1 MKILVVDDENDI
13 RTILDYNLKL
23 NGFNV
28 KCAKNGE
35 EALELNETFLPS
47 LVVLDI
53 MMDGIDGIELCK
65 KLRKINPSIYILML
79 SASSD
84 DYTKIKSYEAGC
96 DDFVGKPIKMKLLIN
111 KIKAIESRLNKSLK
125 TEEHNSNQTSNSII
139 EINNIRI
146 DLDSYMVH
154 VGDKIFELP
163 KKQFEL
169 LLMLAKRPNKV
180 FTRDKIYD
188 QIWGDSVVGERT
200 LDVHI
205 TRLRNRL
212 GVNYIKSIKGVGY
225 KIIDMSNQTNKD
237 IT

>member
-28 KCAKNGE
+28 KCAKGGE
-35 EALELNETFLPS
+35 EALELNEAFLPTI
-47 LVVLDI
+47 VILDI

-96 DDFVGKPIKMKLLIN
+96 DDFVGKPIKMKLLVN
-111 KIKAIESRLNKSLK
+111 KIKAIQSRLIKSP
-125 TEEHNSNQTSNSII
+125 EIVEHTLNNYSNPASNSII
-139 EINNIRI
+139 EINDIRI
-146 DLDSYMVH
+146 DLDSYIVH
-154 VGDKIFELP
+154 VGDKKCELP

-169 LLMLAKRPNKV
+169 LVMLAKKPNKV
-180 FTRDKIYD
+180 FTREKIYD

-212 GVNYIKSIKGVGY
+212 GVNFIKSIKGVGY
-225 KIIDMSNQTNKD
+225 KIVDTSN
-237 IT
+237 

>member
-28 KCAKNGE
+28 KCAKGGE
-35 EALELNETFLPS
+35 EALELNEAFLPTI
-47 LVVLDI
+47 VILDI

-96 DDFVGKPIKMKLLIN
+96 DDFVGKPIKMKLLVN
-111 KIKAIESRLNKSLK
+111 KIKAIQSRLIKSP
-125 TEEHNSNQTSNSII
+125 EIVEHSLNNYSNPASNSII
-139 EINNIRI
+139 ELNNIRI
-146 DLDSYMVH
+146 DLDSYIVH
-154 VGDKIFELP
+154 VQDKKCELP

-169 LLMLAKRPNKV
+169 LVMLAKKPNKV
-180 FTRDKIYD
+180 FTREKIYD

-212 GVNYIKSIKGVGY
+212 GVNFIKSIKGVGY
-225 KIIDMSNQTNKD
+225 KIVDTNN
-237 IT
+237 

>member
-28 KCAKNGE
+28 KCAKGGE
-35 EALELNETFLPS
+35 EALELNETFLPAI
-47 LVVLDI
+47 VILDI

-96 DDFVGKPIKMKLLIN
+96 DDFVGKPIKIKLLVN
-111 KIKAIESRLNKSLK
+111 KIKAIQSRLIKSP
-125 TEEHNSNQTSNSII
+125 EIVEHSLNNYSNPASNSII
-139 EINNIRI
+139 EINDIRI
-146 DLDSYMVH
+146 DLDSYIVH
-154 VGDKIFELP
+154 VGDKKCELP

-169 LLMLAKRPNKV
+169 LVMLAKKPNKV
-180 FTRDKIYD
+180 FTREKIYD

-205 TRLRNRL
+205 TRLRNKL
-212 GVNYIKSIKGVGY
+212 GVNFIKSIKGVGY
-225 KIIDMSNQTNKD
+225 KIVDTNN
-237 IT
+237 

>member
-1 MKILVVDDENDI
+1 MKILVVDDENDT

-35 EALELNETFLPS
+35 EALELNDAFLPTI
-47 LVVLDI
+47 VILDI

-84 DYTKIKSYEAGC
+84 DYTKIKAYDAGC
-96 DDFVGKPIKMKLLIN
+96 DDFVAKPMKMKLLIN
-111 KIKAIESRLNKSLK
+111 KIKAIKSRLNKSLQI
-125 TEEHNSNQTSNSII
+125 EENNSNPTSNSII
-139 EINNIRI
+139 EINDIRI
-146 DLDSYMVH
+146 DLDSYEVH
-154 VGDKIFELP
+154 VGDKKCELP

-169 LLMLAKRPNKV
+169 LVMLAKKPNKV
-180 FTRDKIYD
+180 FSRDKIYD
-188 QIWGDSVVGERT
+188 EIWGDSVVGERT

-212 GVNYIKSIKGVGY
+212 GVNVIKSIKGVGY
-225 KIIDMSNQTNKD
+225 KIVV
-237 IT
+237 

>member
-28 KCAKNGE
+28 KCAKGGE
-35 EALELNETFLPS
+35 EALELNEEFLPTI
-47 LVVLDI
+47 VILDI

-96 DDFVGKPIKMKLLIN
+96 DDFVGKPIKMKLLVN
-111 KIKAIESRLNKSLK
+111 KIKAIQSRLIKSP
-125 TEEHNSNQTSNSII
+125 EIVEHTLNNYSNPASNSII
-139 EINNIRI
+139 EINDIRI
-146 DLDSYMVH
+146 DLDSYIVH
-154 VGDKIFELP
+154 VGDKKCELP

-169 LLMLAKRPNKV
+169 LVMLAKKPNKV
-180 FTRDKIYD
+180 FTREKIYD

-212 GVNYIKSIKGVGY
+212 GVNFIKSIKGVGY
-225 KIIDMSNQTNKD
+225 KLVDTNN
-237 IT
+237 

>member
-1 MKILVVDDENDI
+1 MKILVVDDENDT

-35 EALELNETFLPS
+35 EALELNDAFLPTI
-47 LVVLDI
+47 VILDI

-84 DYTKIKSYEAGC
+84 DYTKIKAYDAGC
-96 DDFVGKPIKMKLLIN
+96 DDFVAKPMTMKLLIN
-111 KIKAIESRLNKSLK
+111 KIKAIKSRLNKSLQI
-125 TEEHNSNQTSNSII
+125 EENNSNPTSNSII
-139 EINNIRI
+139 EINDIRI
-146 DLDSYMVH
+146 DLDSYEVH
-154 VGDKIFELP
+154 VGDKKCELP
-163 KKQFEL
+163 KKQFKL
-169 LLMLAKRPNKV
+169 LVMLAKKPNKV
-180 FTRDKIYD
+180 FSRDKIYD
-188 QIWGDSVVGERT
+188 EIWGDSVVGERT

-212 GVNYIKSIKGVGY
+212 GVNVIKSIKGVGY
-225 KIIDMSNQTNKD
+225 KIVV
-237 IT
+237 

>member
-1 MKILVVDDENDI
+1 MKILVVDDENDT

-35 EALELNETFLPS
+35 EALELNDAFLPTI
-47 LVVLDI
+47 VILDI

-84 DYTKIKSYEAGC
+84 DYTKIKAYDAGC
-96 DDFVGKPIKMKLLIN
+96 DDFVAKPMTMKLLIN
-111 KIKAIESRLNKSLK
+111 KIKAIKSRLNKSLQI
-125 TEEHNSNQTSNSII
+125 EENNSNPTSNSII
-139 EINNIRI
+139 EINDIRI
-146 DLDSYMVH
+146 DLDSYEVH
-154 VGDKIFELP
+154 VGDKKCELP

-169 LLMLAKRPNKV
+169 LVMLAKKPNKV
-180 FTRDKIYD
+180 FSRDKIYD
-188 QIWGDSVVGERT
+188 EIWGDSVVGERT

-212 GVNYIKSIKGVGY
+212 GVNVIKSIKGVGY
-225 KIIDMSNQTNKD
+225 KIVG
-237 IT
+237 

>member
-1 MKILVVDDENDI
+1 MKILVVDDENDT

-35 EALELNETFLPS
+35 EALELNDAFLPTI
-47 LVVLDI
+47 VILDI

-65 KLRKINPSIYILML
+65 KRRKINPSIYILML

-84 DYTKIKSYEAGC
+84 DYTKIKAYDAGC
-96 DDFVGKPIKMKLLIN
+96 DDFVAKPMTMKLLIN
-111 KIKAIESRLNKSLK
+111 KIKAIKSRLNKSLQI
-125 TEEHNSNQTSNSII
+125 EENNSNPTSNSII
-139 EINNIRI
+139 EINDIRI
-146 DLDSYMVH
+146 DLDSYEVQ
-154 VGDKIFELP
+154 VGDKKCELP

-169 LLMLAKRPNKV
+169 LVMLAKKPNKV
-180 FTRDKIYD
+180 FSRDKIYD
-188 QIWGDSVVGERT
+188 EIWGDSVVGERT

-212 GVNYIKSIKGVGY
+212 GVNVIKSIKGVGY
-225 KIIDMSNQTNKD
+225 KIVV
-237 IT
+237 

>member
-28 KCAKNGE
+28 KCAKGSE
-35 EALELNETFLPS
+35 EALELNEAFLPTI
-47 LVVLDI
+47 VILDI

-96 DDFVGKPIKMKLLIN
+96 DDFVGKPIKMKLLVN
-111 KIKAIESRLNKSLK
+111 KIKAIQSRLIKSP
-125 TEEHNSNQTSNSII
+125 EIVEHTLNNYSNPASKSII
-139 EINNIRI
+139 EINDIRI
-146 DLDSYMVH
+146 DLDSYIVY
-154 VGDKIFELP
+154 VGDKKCELP

-169 LLMLAKRPNKV
+169 LVMLAKKPNKV
-180 FTRDKIYD
+180 FTREKIYD

-212 GVNYIKSIKGVGY
+212 GVNFIKSIKGVGY
-225 KIIDMSNQTNKD
+225 KIVDTNN
-237 IT
+237 

>member
-1 MKILVVDDENDI
+1 MKILVVDDENDT

-35 EALELNETFLPS
+35 EALELNDAFLPTI
-47 LVVLDI
+47 VILDI

-84 DYTKIKSYEAGC
+84 DYTKIKAYDAGC
-96 DDFVGKPIKMKLLIN
+96 DDFVAKPMTMKLLIN
-111 KIKAIESRLNKSLK
+111 KIKAIKSRLNKSLQI
-125 TEEHNSNQTSNSII
+125 EENNSNPTSNSII
-139 EINNIRI
+139 EINDIRI
-146 DLDSYMVH
+146 DLDSYEVH
-154 VGDKIFELP
+154 VGDKKCELP

-169 LLMLAKRPNKV
+169 LVMLAKKPNKV
-180 FTRDKIYD
+180 FSRDKIYD
-188 QIWGDSVVGERT
+188 EIWGDSVVGERT

-212 GVNYIKSIKGVGY
+212 GVNVIKSIKGVGY
-225 KIIDMSNQTNKD
+225 KIVV
-237 IT
+237 

>member
-28 KCAKNGE
+28 KCAKGGE
-35 EALELNETFLPS
+35 EALALNEAFLPTI
-47 LVVLDI
+47 VILDI

-96 DDFVGKPIKMKLLIN
+96 DDFVGKPIKIKLLVN
-111 KIKAIESRLNKSLK
+111 KIKAIQSRLIKSP
-125 TEEHNSNQTSNSII
+125 EIVEHSLNNYSNPASNSII
-139 EINNIRI
+139 EINDIRI
-146 DLDSYMVH
+146 DLDSYIVH
-154 VGDKIFELP
+154 VGDKKCELP

-169 LLMLAKRPNKV
+169 LVMLAKKPNKV
-180 FTRDKIYD
+180 FTREKIYD

-212 GVNYIKSIKGVGY
+212 GVNFIKSIKGVGY
-225 KIIDMSNQTNKD
+225 KIVDTNN
-237 IT
+237 

>member
-13 RTILDYNLKL
+13 RAILDYNLKL
-23 NGFNV
+23 NGFDV
-28 KCAKNGE
+28 KCAKNAE
-35 EALELNETFLPS
+35 VALELNETFLPTI
-47 LVVLDI
+47 VILDI

-111 KIKAIESRLNKSLK
+111 KIKAIQSRLSK
-125 TEEHNSNQTSNSII
+125 TTELVEYASNYNYNSNPTPNSII
-139 EINNIRI
+139 EINDIRI
-146 DLDSYMVH
+146 DLDSYVVH
-154 VGDKIFELP
+154 VGDKKCELP

-169 LLMLAKRPNKV
+169 LVMLAKKPNKV
-180 FTRDKIYD
+180 FTREKIYN

-200 LDVHI
+200 LDVYI
-205 TRLRNRL
+205 TRLRNKL
-212 GVNYIKSIKGVGY
+212 GVNFIKSIKGVGY
-225 KIIDMSNQTNKD
+225 KLVETNN
-237 IT
+237 

>member
-28 KCAKNGE
+28 RCAKNAE
-35 EALELNETFLPS
+35 EALELNEEFLPTI
-47 LVVLDI
+47 VILDI

-96 DDFVGKPIKMKLLIN
+96 DDFVGKPIKMKLLVN
-111 KIKAIESRLNKSLK
+111 KIKAIQSRLIKSPKRL
-125 TEEHNSNQTSNSII
+125 EHTLNNYSNTAPNTII
-139 EINNIRI
+139 KINDIRI
-146 DLDSYMVH
+146 DLDSYVVH
-154 VGDKIFELP
+154 IGDKICELP

-169 LLMLAKRPNKV
+169 LVMLAKKPNKV
-180 FTRDKIYD
+180 FTREKIYD
-188 QIWGDSVVGERT
+188 SIWGDSVVGERT

-205 TRLRNRL
+205 TRLRNKL
-212 GVNYIKSIKGVGY
+212 GVNLIKSVKGVGY
-225 KIIDMSNQTNKD
+225 KIVDTNN
-237 IT
+237 

>member
-28 KCAKNGE
+28 KCAKGSE
-35 EALELNETFLPS
+35 EALELNEAFLPTI
-47 LVVLDI
+47 VILDI

-96 DDFVGKPIKMKLLIN
+96 DDFVGKPIKMKLLVN
-111 KIKAIESRLNKSLK
+111 KIKAIQSRLIKSP
-125 TEEHNSNQTSNSII
+125 EIVEHTLNNYSNPASNSII
-139 EINNIRI
+139 EINDIRI
-146 DLDSYMVH
+146 DLDSYIVY
-154 VGDKIFELP
+154 VGDKKCELP

-169 LLMLAKRPNKV
+169 LVMLAKKPNKV
-180 FTRDKIYD
+180 FTREKIYD

-212 GVNYIKSIKGVGY
+212 GVNFIKSIKGVGY
-225 KIIDMSNQTNKD
+225 KIVDTNN
-237 IT
+237 

>member
-28 KCAKNGE
+28 KCAKGGE
-35 EALELNETFLPS
+35 EALELNETFLPAI
-47 LVVLDI
+47 VILDI

-96 DDFVGKPIKMKLLIN
+96 DDFVGKPIKIKLLVN
-111 KIKAIESRLNKSLK
+111 KIKAIQSRLIKSP
-125 TEEHNSNQTSNSII
+125 EIVEHTLNNYSNPASNSII
-139 EINNIRI
+139 EINDIRI
-146 DLDSYMVH
+146 DLDSYIVH
-154 VGDKIFELP
+154 VGDKKCELP

-169 LLMLAKRPNKV
+169 LVMLAKKPNKV
-180 FTRDKIYD
+180 FTREKIYD

-212 GVNYIKSIKGVGY
+212 GVNFIKSIKGVGY
-225 KIIDMSNQTNKD
+225 KIVDTNN
-237 IT
+237 

>member
-28 KCAKNGE
+28 KCAKGGE
-35 EALELNETFLPS
+35 EALALNEAFLPTI
-47 LVVLDI
+47 VILDI

-96 DDFVGKPIKMKLLIN
+96 DDFVGKPIKIKLLVN
-111 KIKAIESRLNKSLK
+111 KIKAIQSRLIKSP
-125 TEEHNSNQTSNSII
+125 EIVEHSLNNYSNPASNSII
-139 EINNIRI
+139 EINDIRI
-146 DLDSYMVH
+146 DLDSYIVH
-154 VGDKIFELP
+154 VGDKKCELP

-169 LLMLAKRPNKV
+169 LVMLAKKPNKV
-180 FTRDKIYD
+180 FTREKIYD

-205 TRLRNRL
+205 TRLRNKL
-212 GVNYIKSIKGVGY
+212 GVNFIKSIKGVGY
-225 KIIDMSNQTNKD
+225 KIVDTNN
-237 IT
+237 

>member
-1 MKILVVDDENDI
+1 MKILVVDDENDT

-35 EALELNETFLPS
+35 EALELNDAFLPTI
-47 LVVLDI
+47 VILDI

-84 DYTKIKSYEAGC
+84 DYTKIKAYDAGC
-96 DDFVGKPIKMKLLIN
+96 DDFVAKPMTMKLLIN
-111 KIKAIESRLNKSLK
+111 KIKAIKSRLNKSLQI
-125 TEEHNSNQTSNSII
+125 EENNSNPTSNSII
-139 EINNIRI
+139 EINDIRI
-146 DLDSYMVH
+146 DLDSYEVH
-154 VGDKIFELP
+154 VGDKKCELP

-169 LLMLAKRPNKV
+169 LVMLAKKPNKV
-180 FTRDKIYD
+180 FSREKIYNE
-188 QIWGDSVVGERT
+188 IWGDSVVGERT

-212 GVNYIKSIKGVGY
+212 GVNVIKSIKGVGY
-225 KIIDMSNQTNKD
+225 KIVV
-237 IT
+237 

>member
-28 KCAKNGE
+28 KCAKGGE
-35 EALELNETFLPS
+35 EALELNEEFLPTI
-47 LVVLDI
+47 VILDI

-96 DDFVGKPIKMKLLIN
+96 DDFVGKPIKMKLLVN
-111 KIKAIESRLNKSLK
+111 KIKAIQSRLIKSP
-125 TEEHNSNQTSNSII
+125 EIVEHTLNNYSNPASNSII
-139 EINNIRI
+139 EINDIRI
-146 DLDSYMVH
+146 DLDSYIVH
-154 VGDKIFELP
+154 VGDKKCELP

-169 LLMLAKRPNKV
+169 LVMLAKKPNKV
-180 FTRDKIYD
+180 FTREKIYD

-212 GVNYIKSIKGVGY
+212 GVNFIKSIKGVGY
-225 KIIDMSNQTNKD
+225 KIVDTNN
-237 IT
+237 

>member
-28 KCAKNGE
+28 KCAKGGE
-35 EALELNETFLPS
+35 EALALNEAFLPTI
-47 LVVLDI
+47 VILDI

-96 DDFVGKPIKMKLLIN
+96 DDFVGKPIKIKLLVN
-111 KIKAIESRLNKSLK
+111 KIKAIQSRLIKSP
-125 TEEHNSNQTSNSII
+125 EIVEHSLNNYSNPASNSII
-139 EINNIRI
+139 ELNNIRI
-146 DLDSYMVH
+146 DLDSYIVH
-154 VGDKIFELP
+154 VGDKKCELP

-169 LLMLAKRPNKV
+169 LVMLAKKPNKV
-180 FTRDKIYD
+180 FTREKIYD

-212 GVNYIKSIKGVGY
+212 GVNFIKSIKGVGY
-225 KIIDMSNQTNKD
+225 KIVDTNN
-237 IT
+237 

>member
-28 KCAKNGE
+28 KCAKDGE
-35 EALELNETFLPS
+35 KALELNETFLPT
-47 LVVLDI
+47 LVILDI
-53 MMDGIDGIELCK
+53 MMNGIDGIELCK

-84 DYTKIKSYEAGC
+84 DYTRIKSYEAGC
-96 DDFVGKPIKMKLLIN
+96 DDFVGKPIKMKLLVN
-111 KIKAIESRLNKSLK
+111 KIKAIQSRLIKSP
-125 TEEHNSNQTSNSII
+125 EIVEHSLNNNSNPASNSII
-139 EINNIRI
+139 EINDIRI
-146 DLDSYMVH
+146 DLDYYMVH
-154 VGDKIFELP
+154 VGDKICELP

-169 LLMLAKRPNKV
+169 LVMLAKKPNKV
-180 FTRDKIYD
+180 FTREKIYD
-188 QIWGDSVVGERT
+188 QIWGDSIVGERT

-205 TRLRNRL
+205 TRLRNKL

-225 KIIDMSNQTNKD
+225 KIVDTNN
-237 IT
+237 

>member
-1 MKILVVDDENDI
+1 MKILVVDDENDT

-35 EALELNETFLPS
+35 EALELNDAFLPTI
-47 LVVLDI
+47 VILDI

-84 DYTKIKSYEAGC
+84 DYTKIKAYDAGC
-96 DDFVGKPIKMKLLIN
+96 DDFVAKPMTMKLLIN
-111 KIKAIESRLNKSLK
+111 KIKAIKSRLNKSLQI
-125 TEEHNSNQTSNSII
+125 EENNSNPTSNSII
-139 EINNIRI
+139 EINDIRI
-146 DLDSYMVH
+146 DLDSYEVH
-154 VGDKIFELP
+154 VGDKKCELP

-169 LLMLAKRPNKV
+169 LVMLAKNPNKV
-180 FTRDKIYD
+180 FSRDKIYD
-188 QIWGDSVVGERT
+188 EIWGDSVVGERT

-212 GVNYIKSIKGVGY
+212 GVNVIKSIKGVGY
-225 KIIDMSNQTNKD
+225 KIVV
-237 IT
+237 